1 MKRTFKSIECALDEE
16 LVRVERNKPKPETL
30 QTVEPSAVKQAI
42 RDILS
47 LESDKPVPATEN
59 ELMLFSKIYCLMSNH
74 NRKWLSRTQIAL
86 PYAELVAPEGPREA
100 ELKSRLHENHGED
113 ESVPPRTG
121 IALRNYFLDLL
132 SMCLTQEELDKYPHL
147 LTLFVDGQPE
157 SGLTPV
163 KESGAWYVLT
173 HFQQN
178 FFLAEQSVRPIPPSG
193 ATLAD
198 LSKPDYINGVHEKI
212 FARLPEKVASSSWR
226 AAVAATEGSS
236 DSLFSRLLLNVA
248 LNRFILE
255 QWAYVR
261 RVQAAAP
268 MQLGLVAELEKVAPD
283 GIVSLLQ
290 DLETGE
296 GFDYAALTKS
306 LLTEHLNGRN
316 DLLTPNMLTRIDQQ
330 ANAITESALLEEF
343 SGDGEINTSFLRFPV
358 VTTAMAW
365 LALTWS
371 YLHSGSYPDD
381 DPDFR
386 SPVSKLISR
395 RSPIIVNGQHMVS
408 LRRLVSSLMSTQMWA
423 HPSTDRIRLH
433 FRQVGD
439 VRAFFVSQL
448 KGAFKQTSLAQWDS
462 VMMSEYTPE
471 QVAQAFKAVGL
482 PSRPLI

>member
-16 LVRVERNKPKPETL
+16 LIRVERNKPKPETL
-30 QTVEPSAVKQAI
+30 QAVEPSAVKQAI

-47 LESDKPVPATEN
+47 LEPDKPVPATEN
-59 ELMLFSKIYCLMSNH
+59 ELVLFNKLYCLMSSH
-74 NRKWLSRTQIAL
+74 NRKWLSETQIAL
-86 PYAELVAPEGPREA
+86 PYADLIAPKGPREA
-100 ELKSRLHENHGED
+100 ELKSRLHENYGED
-113 ESVPPRTG
+113 ESAPPRRG

-132 SMCLTQEELDKYPHL
+132 SMCLAQEEFDKYPHL
-147 LTLFVDGQPE
+147 LTLFEDGQPE

-173 HFQQN
+173 HFQQK
-178 FFLAEQSVRPIPPSG
+178 FFLAEKSVRPVPPSG

-198 LSKPDYINGVHEKI
+198 LSKPDYINHVHEKI
-212 FARLPEKVASSSWR
+212 FARLPDKVASSPWR
-226 AAVAATEGSS
+226 AAVAANEVTS

-268 MQLGLVAELEKVAPD
+268 IQQGLVAELEKVAPN

-290 DLETGE
+290 DLETE
-296 GFDYAALTKS
+296 DGFDYAALTKS

-316 DLLTPNMLTRIDQQ
+316 NPLTPNMLSRIDQQ
-330 ANAITESALLEEF
+330 ANAITESALLKEF
-343 SGDGEINTSFLRFPV
+343 SGDVEINRSFLRFPV
-358 VTTAMAW
+358 ITTAMAW
-365 LALTWS
+365 LALTYS
-371 YLHSGSYPDD
+371 YLHSGLYPDD
-381 DPDFR
+381 DPNVR

-395 RSPIIVNGQHMVS
+395 RSTIIVNGQHMVS

-423 HPSTDRIRLH
+423 YPSTDRLRLH
-433 FRQVGD
+433 IRQVGD

-462 VMMSEYTPE
+462 VMISEYSPE
-471 QVAQAFKAVGL
+471 QVAQAFKVVGL
-482 PSRPLI
+482 PARPLV

>member
-16 LVRVERNKPKPETL
+16 LIRVERNNPKPETL
-30 QTVEPSAVKQAI
+30 QTVEPSAVKHAI
-42 RDILS
+42 RAILS

-59 ELMLFSKIYCLMSNH
+59 ELLLFSKIYCLMSNH
-74 NRKWLSRTQIAL
+74 NRKWLGETQIAL

-100 ELKSRLHENHGED
+100 ELKSRLLEHHCED
-113 ESVPPRTG
+113 DPAPPKTG

-132 SMCLTQEELDKYPHL
+132 STCLMQEELDKYPHL
-147 LTLFVDGQPE
+147 LTLFEYDQPE
-157 SGLTPV
+157 RGLTPV

-173 HFQQN
+173 YFQQN

-198 LSKPDYINGVHEKI
+198 LSNTDYINGVHEKI
-212 FARLPEKVASSSWR
+212 LARLPDKVASSPWR
-226 AAVAATEGSS
+226 VAIAATEGSS
-236 DSLFSRLLLNVA
+236 DGLFSRLLLNVA

-268 MQLGLVAELEKVAPD
+268 IQLGLVAELEKVAPG
-283 GIVSLLQ
+283 GIVSLFQ
-290 DLETGE
+290 DLKTEE
-296 GFDYAALTKS
+296 EFDYAALTKS

-316 DLLTPNMLTRIDQQ
+316 DLLTPNMLNRIDQQ
-330 ANAITESALLEEF
+330 ANAIIESAFLEEF
-343 SGDGEINTSFLRFPV
+343 SGDVEINNSLLRIPE

-381 DPDFR
+381 DPDVR

-408 LRRLVSSLMSTQMWA
+408 LRRLVSSLMNTQMWA

-433 FRQVGD
+433 IRQVGD

-448 KGAFKQTSLAQWDS
+448 KEAFKQTSLAQWDS
-462 VMMSEYTPE
+462 VIMSEHSPE
-471 QVAQAFKAVGL
+471 QVAQEFKAVGL
-482 PSRPLI
+482 PARPLI